1 MLVKCVSAVPDAS
14 QMKRLGARYLP
25 GRQEFGLVVGRVY
38 TVFGLR
44 IVDGEPWLD
53 TVDPDREPGYL
64 FSAPLFLFQIV
75 DGRVPGIWQA
85 RLDSDGELRIAPPS
99 FFAEFYFDDLFEE
112 IPAVVEDFQR
122 VRRLIEAD

>member
-1 MLVKCVSAVPDAS
+1 MLVKCVSAAPDAS
-14 QMKRLGARYLP
+14 QIERLGATYLP
-25 GRQEFGLVVGRVY
+25 GRQQFGLLVGQVY

-44 IVDGEPWLD
+44 LLDGEPWLD

-75 DGRVPGIWQA
+75 DGHVPEIWEARV
-85 RLDSDGELRIAPPS
+85 DSDGDLRIAPPS

-112 IPAVVEDFQR
+112 VPEVVEDFRR
-122 VRRLIEAD
+122 VGRLIEAD